1 MQALIVLSGGL
12 DSTVAL
18 AEAMEANDGNS
29 NEVGA
34 VTFTYGQKHTR
45 EVEAAK
51 AIALTYDIAKHRV
64 IDLPQVF
71 GGTGSVL
78 MAENELEMPRAS
90 YEDMEDSD
98 VGVSPTY
105 VPYRNGNL
113 LSMATTVALVEGA
126 SEVWA
131 GMHAEDAHNWA
142 YPDCTPEFLGSMA
155 GAIYVGS
162 YHKVRLITPHMWR
175 TKAEVVAKGIELGVP
190 FGITWS
196 CYDGEE
202 LACGTCPTCVG
213 RIQAFMVNGIQDP
226 ITYQIDIDWA
236 GAGVW

>member
-1 MQALIVLSGGL
+1 MNALIVLSGGL

-18 AEAMEANDGNS
+18 AEALEQNDDNPEA
-29 NEVGA
+29 VGA
-34 VTFTYGQKHTR
+34 ITFLYGQKHTK
-45 EVEAAK
+45 EIDAARR
-51 AIALTYDIAKHRV
+51 IVLEYELLTHRV
-64 IDLPQVF
+64 IELPQIF

-78 MAENELEMPRAS
+78 MTENELEMPRAS

-105 VPYRNGNL
+105 VPYRNGNF

-131 GMHAEDAHNWA
+131 GMHAEDAHNWS
-142 YPDCTPEFLGSMA
+142 YPDCTPEFLGAMA

-175 TKAEVVAKGIELGVP
+175 TKAEVIAKGIELGVP
-190 FGITWS
+190 FDLTWS

-202 LACGTCPTCVG
+202 LACGTCPTCIS
-213 RIQAFMVNGIQDP
+213 RIQAFMFNGIQDP
-226 ITYQIDIDWA
+226 VKYQIDIDWTEVNA
-236 GAGVW
+236 